1 VDGSKGLRA
10 GLALVWPHVPLQGC
24 WTREL
29 RNIADKVPKEEGSCV
44 REAAAM
50 YQAVSRQAA

>member
-10 GLALVWPHVPLQGC
+10 ALALVWPHVPLQGC
-24 WTREL
+24 WAHKL
-29 RNIADKVPKEEGSCV
+29 RNIADKVPKKEGSSV

-50 YQAVSRQAA
+50 YQAASRQAA